1 MDKNLRIKD
10 IGSILNDYEKITALL
25 RIEKCGRDGLFS
37 LRLFKMNK
45 LANDFKVVLQSK
57 DNPSL
62 YVTAIMNTKSLSNVS
77 LKELS
82 ELNGIID
89 INGVVVIPIMKAI
102 IPGNNEMN
110 VSGVK
115 ALCASLNVFEVDAI
129 AIQSPLMKNE

>member
-89 INGVVVIPIMKAI
+89 IKY
-102 IPGNNEMN
+102 
-110 VSGVK
+110 K
-115 ALCASLNVFEVDAI
+115 
-129 AIQSPLMKNE
+129 KN